1 MGKIHTHYDNLKVAR
16 LAPQEV
22 IRAAYKALSQK
33 YHPDKNPGDE
43 KAARI
48 MAILNSAYGTL
59 SDPLRRKEHDEWI
72 AAEEWEIEW
81 LESTHQEEGRED
93 GRRKDGRP
101 QPQPPQ
107 HDQAWAKDVPPARSR
122 RAVPMWRNWRWW
134 LSLLACLLLGWLGAL
149 LVQGSAPEVPA
160 ALASAWNGL
169 ARDGKADAKPDSKL
183 EARADAKPDPK
194 AEAVAIDSWA
204 VGKPYAPE
212 PAQPK
217 IPEIK
222 VLAVSQ
228 LSLKAGLPN
237 CDGAAQA
244 LVAPNGEPWPQQSGY
259 VTGFPIGNK
268 GEDLAITLDNSDN
281 ATPVFVKLFDLE
293 RRANVRYLFVL
304 AHDKLT
310 VEQLGTGK
318 YEVRYQAV
326 EPGGEGCGHAGG
338 AVTPSSPPS
347 ASPSRAQDEAKNPV
361 VSSI

>member
-59 SDPLRRKEHDEWI
+59 SDPQRRKEHDEWI

-81 LESTHQEEGRED
+81 LESTHQEEGRP
-93 GRRKDGRP
+93 KDGRQ
-101 QPQPPQ
+101 QPQQ

-310 VEQLGTGK
+310 VEKLGTGK

-326 EPGGEGCGHAGG
+326 EPGGEGCGHAGD

>member
-81 LESTHQEEGRED
+81 LESTHQEDGKEE
-93 GRRKDGRP
+93 GRRKDGRTHGA
-101 QPQPPQ
+101 Q
-107 HDQAWAKDVPPARSR
+107 HEHGWAKDVPPARSR
-122 RAVPMWRNWRWW
+122 RAFVPLWRNWRWW
-134 LSLLACLLLGWLGAL
+134 LSLLVCLLLGWMGAL
-149 LVQGSAPEVPA
+149 LVQGSAPAVPA
-160 ALASAWNGL
+160 ALASAWSGL
-169 ARDGKADAKPDSKL
+169 ARDGKVATAPAAKPDI
-183 EARADAKPDPK
+183 KPDAK

-237 CDGAAQA
+237 CDAAAQA

-259 VTGFPIGNK
+259 VTGFPISNK
-268 GEDLAITLDNSDN
+268 GEDLAVTLDNSAN
-281 ATPVFVKLFDLE
+281 ATPVFVKLYDLE

-304 AHDKLT
+304 GHDKLT
-310 VEQLGTGK
+310 VEQLGAGK

-326 EPGGEGCGHAGG
+326 EPAGEGCARTSG
-338 AVTPSSPPS
+338 AAAPSTMPS
-347 ASPSRAQDEAKNPV
+347 ASPSAAQDEAKNPV

>member
-81 LESTHQEEGRED
+81 LESTHQEEGREE

-101 QPQPPQ
+101 PPPQ
-107 HDQAWAKDVPPARSR
+107 SQHDPAWTKDVPPARSR
-122 RAVPMWRNWRWW
+122 RAFLPLWRNWRWW
-134 LSLLACLLLGWLGAL
+134 LSLFVCLLLGWLGAV
-149 LVQGSAPEVPA
+149 LVQGGAQDVPA

-169 ARDGKADAKPDSKL
+169 ARDGVKPDL
-183 EARADAKPDPK
+183 TAQARPAAK

-217 IPEIK
+217 TPEIK

-228 LSLKAGLPN
+228 LSLKASEPN

-259 VTGFPIGNK
+259 VTGFPISNK
-268 GEDLAITLDNSDN
+268 GEDLAVTLDNSAN
-281 ATPVFVKLFDLE
+281 ATPVFVKLFDLD
-293 RRANVRYLFVL
+293 RRANVRYLYLL
-304 AHDKLT
+304 AHDKLV
-310 VEQLGTGK
+310 VEQLGAGK

-326 EPGGEGCGHAGG
+326 EPAGEGCGQTGG
-338 AVTPSSPPS
+338 AVAPS
-347 ASPSRAQDEAKNPV
+347 ASPPRAQDEPQNPV
-361 VSSI
+361 VSSL